1 MFAKNKVMKRA
12 IILSV
17 LAFASCQKEAK
28 TIYQNKYIID
38 IRASFVN
45 KQFAEGKE
53 KIIVECIDTYEFET
67 YSNPCLHQSFG
78 FNATSTIQNQSIP
91 YIIRTERDTL
101 EMGLI
106 SGKIVKV

>member
-1 MFAKNKVMKRA
+1 MKKV
-12 IILSV
+12 ILLSV
-17 LAFASCQKEAK
+17 LAFASCKKEEQV
-28 TIYQNKYIID
+28 IYQNKYTID
-38 IRASFVN
+38 IRASYVN

-53 KIIVECIDTYEFET
+53 KIIVECIDTYEFDT

-106 SGKIVKV
+106 SGKIIKV